1 MATNINIHSA
11 IGVDLQSPDL
21 GRFYK
26 RNGHKGRIQPDD
38 RCIWLTRDKEIIA
51 AARLSTIPEHHFSAQ
66 RKTVLLRGLWVDK
79 QQRSLGLGSY
89 LLKEICT
96 KQINLDVYLFCFAY
110 EEIAPFYQKHG
121 FKAAA
126 DSAPTYLRQKQ
137 KDYSSRGNATQ
148 LMFYSK

>member
-1 MATNINIHSA
+1 MASNINIHFA
-11 IGVDLQSPDL
+11 IGKELQSPNL

-26 RNGHKGRIQPDD
+26 RNGHKGRIQSDD

-51 AARLSTIPEHHFSAQ
+51 AARLSTITEHHSSEQ

-96 KQINLDVYLFCFAY
+96 KQINLDVDLFCFAY
-110 EEIAPFYQKHG
+110 EDAVPFYQKHG
-121 FKAAA
+121 FKTAA
-126 DSAPTYLRQKQ
+126 DSAPPYLLNKHKAYNSKGQ
-137 KDYSSRGNATQ
+137 DIQ
-148 LMFYSK
+148 LMVYSN